1 MSSQPPLFP
10 DFASDPA
17 GTTTFPLAVI
27 ELGTSAIRMAIG
39 VTDGT
44 NGVQSIEQLVQGIS
58 LGKDTFTRGEIQRNT
73 QQQCVDVLK
82 TYRRKLEEYQCTNP
96 RHIRVVATSAVRE
109 AQNRMAFLDRIFTA
123 TGFNVETIDDAE
135 IARVTYLAMRPI
147 LQSHSQLQNATTML
161 MEVGGGNTDVLILQ
175 GKDILH
181 SQSWRL
187 GALRLQE
194 MLKTYKT
201 AHNQTMDIMTG
212 QIERVLEQ
220 IRETVPRDQKVELM
234 ALGSDVRFAARQ
246 LQSDLSHSAIV
257 RLPVDKLAKLT
268 QEMRSLTID
277 QIVLNYHVELSQAET
292 LVPALMTNVLA
303 ARMLDVKDILVTR
316 FNLRDALL
324 NSLLRSSEWTEEFC
338 EQVIHSAREFARRY
352 HVDLPH
358 AEHVAR
364 LSRELFRGL
373 QDVHELDLR
382 CETILYIAALL
393 HEVGLYVS
401 QNAYHKHSYY
411 LISHGELFGLS
422 DVDQQIVALVAR
434 YHRRAVPKPSH
445 EPYARLTRDN
455 RVTMSRLAGILRVAV
470 SLDHGRSQRIH
481 DIQCQPERERLVIT
495 AQASAG
501 DLSLE
506 QQVLRRESALFRDV
520 FGMSVLLR
528 QVNR

>member
-1 MSSQPPLFP
+1 MSNQPPLFP

-17 GTTTFPLAVI
+17 GTSTFPLAVI

-44 NGVQSIEQLVQGIS
+44 NGVQSVEQLVQGVS

-135 IARVTYLAMRPI
+135 IARVTYLTMRPV
-147 LQSHSQLQNATTML
+147 LQSHPRLRDATTML

-194 MLKTYKT
+194 MLKIYKT
-201 AHNQTMDIMTG
+201 GHGQSVDIMTG

-220 IRETVPRDQKVELM
+220 IHDNVPRGQPVELV
-234 ALGSDVRFAARQ
+234 ALGGDVRFAARE
-246 LQSDLSHSAIV
+246 LQRDLNQSPIV
-257 RLPVDKLAKLT
+257 RLPVDELSRLSRA
-268 QEMRSLTID
+268 MRDQTVD
-277 QIVLNYHVELSQAET
+277 QIALKYHVELSQAET

-303 ARMLDVKDILVTR
+303 AQMLGVSDVLVTP

-324 NSLLRSSEWTEEFC
+324 NTLLRSSEWTEEFC
-338 EQVIHSAREFARRY
+338 EQVTHSAREFARRY
-352 HVDLPH
+352 HVDIAH

-364 LSRELFRGL
+364 LSQQLFRGL
-373 QDVHELDLR
+373 QDIHQLDLR
-382 CETILYIAALL
+382 CETMLYVAALL
-393 HEVGLYVS
+393 HETGQYVS

-411 LISHGELFGLS
+411 LVSHGELFGLS
-422 DVDQQIVALVAR
+422 DIDQQMVALISR
-434 YHRRAVPKPSH
+434 YHRRALPKPSH
-445 EPYARLTRDN
+445 EPYARLPRKN
-455 RVTMSRLAGILRVAV
+455 RVTVSRLSAILRLAV
-470 SLDHGRSQRIH
+470 GLDHGRNQRIH
-481 DIQCQPERERLVIT
+481 DIECRPERQRLVI
-495 AQASAG
+495 SVPVSVG

-506 QQVLRRESALFRDV
+506 EQTLRRESSLFRDV
-520 FGMSVLLR
+520 FGMGVLLR
-528 QVNR
+528 QKNR